1 MKRVLVFLAGLL
13 ALCAAGYA
21 STITY
26 NVSANSTFL
35 YQTFNDSCANS
46 GVAVPGCQ
54 AGNFAP
60 TIIPVNPGDTVIL
73 TEGGG
78 ACYSGVS
85 HGVPQGCVNEPLGGV
100 FDSSDTDLLSS
111 SHMNRFQTS
120 INAGLPNVTDSNFN
134 TYYSANGYFTG
145 VGVNTQIPNDFYI
158 CGPGTIPDCS
168 TTSTTVVVP
177 TGAYFLYVAA
187 LDSFYADNSSN
198 PNGGLT
204 VTVTNIPNHHED
216 PPPSVPEPGTWAMM
230 VTGLALTGFAGL
242 RRRALR

>member
-1 MKRVLVFLAGLL
+1 MKRVLVVLAALL
-13 ALCAAGYA
+13 TLCAGGYA

-35 YQTFNDSCANS
+35 YQTFNDFCGNS
-46 GVAVPGCQ
+46 AVAVPGCQ

-60 TIIPVNPGDTVIL
+60 TIIAVNPGDTVIL

-85 HGVPQGCVNEPLGGV
+85 QGIPQGCVNEPLGGI

-111 SHMNRFQTS
+111 SHLDRFQTS
-120 INAGLPNVTDSNFN
+120 VNAGLPGITDSSFN
-134 TYYSANGYFTG
+134 TYYAANGYFTG

-158 CGPGTIPDCS
+158 CGPGSIPDCS

-177 TGAYFLYVAA
+177 NGAYFLYVAA
-187 LDSFYADNSSN
+187 LDSFFADNSSN

-204 VTVTNIPNHHED
+204 VTVTDLPAHHD
-216 PPPSVPEPGTWAMM
+216 LPPPSVPEPSTWALML
-230 VTGLALTGFAGL
+230 TGLGLTGLVRL
-242 RRRALR
+242 RRNFAR